1 MIFNF
6 NGDESAMNEMF
17 KLMITIIVV
26 IAIVSVVFFQ
36 FIYPHTEPYKA
47 DVRLNNTVKQY
58 QRTHTD
64 EKLTEITSTLSL
76 ELPKNIQKG
85 FYLDDY
91 YHVQTVTKANVWDVV
106 THNNDVYVFS
116 K

>member
-6 NGDESAMNEMF
+6 NGDESAIDEMF
-17 KLMITIIVV
+17 KLMITG
-26 IAIVSVVFFQ
+26 AIVMFVIFTVFIK

-64 EKLTEITSTLSL
+64 EKLTEITSDGSL
-76 ELPKNIQKG
+76 NIPKNVQKG
-85 FYLDDY
+85 FYLDD
-91 YHVQTVTKANVWDVV
+91 NDDV
-106 THNNDVYVFS
+106 HVFS